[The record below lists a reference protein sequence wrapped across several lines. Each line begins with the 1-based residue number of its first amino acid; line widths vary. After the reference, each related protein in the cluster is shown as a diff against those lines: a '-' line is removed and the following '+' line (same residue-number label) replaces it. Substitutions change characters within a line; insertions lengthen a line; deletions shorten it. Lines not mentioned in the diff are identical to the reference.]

1 MSSLLSILDFVVLL
15 LLIVLVSRT
24 VWKGRQQG
32 SGSLILSVF
41 TAVALIVFAIVSFSS
56 YLGLVEVSS
65 SLTRGIFLVI
75 LIVLAALLRL
85 TWSAKP
91 AA

>member
-24 VWKGRQQG
+24 VWKGRQHG

-65 SLTRGIFLVI
+65 ALTRGIFLVI

-85 TWSAKP
+85 TWSANP